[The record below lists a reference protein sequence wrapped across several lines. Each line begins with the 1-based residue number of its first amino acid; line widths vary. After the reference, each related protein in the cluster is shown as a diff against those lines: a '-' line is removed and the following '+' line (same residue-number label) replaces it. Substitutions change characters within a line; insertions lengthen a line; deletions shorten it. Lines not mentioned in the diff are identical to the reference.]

1 MPTPMPPNGRPPT
14 IHWGA
19 VWTTG
24 LFLGALVAF
33 LFALQQWVLGGSM
46 LGLTVGLGLLVAG
59 QHRENEGGDGRWYRR
74 VGLGLLLLIGGAFF
88 FSFLGRA

>member
-1 MPTPMPPNGRPPT
+1 MPPNGRPPT

-24 LFLGALVAF
+24 LFLGALVVF
-33 LFALQQWVLGGSM
+33 LLSLQQWILGGSM